1 MSEFVLDI
9 YDSTILD
16 SRPVTRDELMKMTGL
31 TSRPAVTYAVKR
43 GLLPPPADRDGPRG
57 QSRWFVGQLRR
68 WNARKC
74 AEAMRKEDARNGSL
88 RESIIPDPDDY

>member
-1 MSEFVLDI
+1 MSELVLDI

-16 SRPVTRDELMKMTGL
+16 SRPVTRDELIVSLGFKTR
-31 TSRPAVTYAVKR
+31 SAISHAVKR

-57 QSRWFVGQLRR
+57 QARWFVGQLRR

-74 AEAMRKEDARNGSL
+74 AEAMSKEDAHTGCL
-88 RESIIPDPDDY
+88 RESIIPDPDEY